1 MPGEL
6 CDFLERL
13 APPMSEPKQAAVRI
27 PLAPAP
33 GHSVSGPKKE
43 TARIAILPSA
53 TAAPILVGAGPAA
66 GLDSIP
72 TSYCWAVFGLAALI
86 FLIQIWNYVVS

>member
-1 MPGEL
+1 
-6 CDFLERL
+6 
-13 APPMSEPKQAAVRI
+13 MSDPNKATVRI

-43 TARIAILPSA
+43 TTRITILPRVTPAPVLVAAQTA
-53 TAAPILVGAGPAA
+53 TV
-66 GLDSIP
+66 LDSIP